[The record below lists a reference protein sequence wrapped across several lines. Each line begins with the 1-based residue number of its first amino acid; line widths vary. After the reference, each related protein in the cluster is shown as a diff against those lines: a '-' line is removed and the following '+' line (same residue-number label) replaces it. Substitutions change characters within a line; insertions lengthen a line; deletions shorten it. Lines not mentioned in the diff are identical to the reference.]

1 MVTVTAKIEF
11 TIGGIRYKPGDKL
24 TVTKEKAQDLANQGF
39 IKSLIKPIIDKMIKE
54 PKGRK

>member
-11 TIGGIRYKPGDKL
+11 IIGRVRYKPGDKL
-24 TVTKEKAQDLANQGF
+24 TVTKEQAQNLANQGF
-39 IKSLIKPIIDKMIKE
+39 IKSIVKPIIDKMIKE